1 MRVSSPSRVSNPSI
15 SDSEMVRYRIMEFED
30 RYRKQV
36 LDMAC
41 TLVSLVDLRDAYT
54 GGHSSR
60 VAGYART
67 TAVRLGFRDSEV
79 DSVVMAALL
88 HDIGKISVP
97 DQVLLKRGSLT
108 TEEFAHIRKHPEL
121 GWMALKNID
130 DFKSISLT
138 VLHHHER
145 MDGGGYLGGPKTNEI
160 PLGSR
165 IIAVVDS
172 MTRVA
177 YILSVASMPTGPL
190 TKGVESIEQHTL
202 LILPRFK
209 GAALSTSAGSGTL
222 PWYANQPA
230 MQLVRSELPRTR
242 STGPGVI
249 IA

>member
-1 MRVSSPSRVSNPSI
+1 MKFSRPSV

-36 LDMAC
+36 LAMAC

-60 VAGYART
+60 VAAYART

-79 DSVVMAALL
+79 DSVVMAGLL

-97 DQVLLKRGSLT
+97 DHVLLKRGSLT
-108 TEEFAHIRKHPEL
+108 PEDFAHIRKHPEM

-130 DFKSISLT
+130 DFKSISLI

-145 MDGGGYLGGPKTNEI
+145 MDGDGYPGGLKGNEI

-165 IIAVVDS
+165 IIAVADS
-172 MTRVA
+172 YDALTTDRPYRSARTQAQAIDELVSCENTQFDSRV
-177 YILSVASMPTGPL
+177 L
-190 TKGVESIEQHTL
+190 
-202 LILPRFK
+202 
-209 GAALSTSAGSGTL
+209 AAFLDSL
-222 PWYANQPA
+222 
-230 MQLVRSELPRTR
+230 RK
-242 STGPGVI
+242 
-249 IA
+249 

>member
-36 LDMAC
+36 LAMAC

-67 TAVRLGFRDSEV
+67 TAVRLGLRDSEV

-145 MDGGGYLGGPKTNEI
+145 MDGGGYPGGLKTNEI

-165 IIAVVDS
+165 IIAVADS
-172 MTRVA
+172 YDALTTDRPYRLARTQAQAIEELLACEITQFDSRV
-177 YILSVASMPTGPL
+177 L
-190 TKGVESIEQHTL
+190 
-202 LILPRFK
+202 
-209 GAALSTSAGSGTL
+209 AAFLDSL
-222 PWYANQPA
+222 
-230 MQLVRSELPRTR
+230 RK
-242 STGPGVI
+242 
-249 IA
+249 

>member
-36 LDMAC
+36 LAMAC

-97 DQVLLKRGSLT
+97 DHVLLKRGGLT

-145 MDGGGYLGGPKTNEI
+145 MDGGGYPGGLKTNEI

-165 IIAVVDS
+165 IIAVADS
-172 MTRVA
+172 YDALTTDRPYRLARTQAQAIEELLACEITQFDSRV
-177 YILSVASMPTGPL
+177 L
-190 TKGVESIEQHTL
+190 
-202 LILPRFK
+202 
-209 GAALSTSAGSGTL
+209 AAFLDSL
-222 PWYANQPA
+222 
-230 MQLVRSELPRTR
+230 RK
-242 STGPGVI
+242 
-249 IA
+249 